1 MKKCVMILV
10 LILLFPFVVAGS
22 VDDELSKVTYYA
34 EEYEMGNI
42 DYIQLMVYT
51 SSVRE
56 SLNEVLGVVSRDE
69 GGVLKEEQIRNAL
82 GEPTGYTKWVW
93 SEKEKHEIK
102 LDSEIAFWEKII
114 FDGKKIRIKLN
125 AFPSMYKKDGSK
137 LLVYHLN
144 FQVEF
149 QKSSEQINVEDKID
163 EITILAQNFYDDSSK
178 DNAEILAKKSVDA
191 EKSFENYF
199 RNSQENCEDLLKLI
213 FGSENERAKQKILV
227 QEINFFENEEADANI
242 RLEICDDCEWNWI
255 NLNMW
260 VDSRGKFKEFNNEV
274 KDFDFK
280 KYNNLE
286 LEDFSGQA
294 LTLIEQIKI
303 ELQNKN
309 YDKAMK
315 FNNELQALNNA
326 WNDKSNNVWEDVNSL
341 FEIKRKALENSPD
354 VSREDW
360 RNFEKEQKEYEV
372 ELRKNNYE
380 VRKEFYLN
388 LFKDYEKKEF
398 YFEEVSFEKRLIEL
412 FVERG
417 EEICDNLEDD
427 NNDGFLD
434 CADKQCSGKVCG
446 TMNEEIIEGN
456 ESKSIERNLYCISN
470 ICQLKEE
477 EFEKKEAICG
487 NNICENGEFELCSE
501 DCLSCPVY
509 DAISCQGKLVV
520 SGEDSNG
527 CLLPAIC
534 IDEKETCNSNDDCVQ
549 PLCGASNCIKNDE
562 GIGRC
567 EITELTECKENVCN
581 DGEKSIEKCFNGQEL
596 VTSIC
601 SEGLWVSLN
610 VECSESKENNCKDYC
625 ENDFVLD
632 SSIDC
637 SGNWKYSGLYPD
649 CSCEWV
655 CKEVVNDECVTKSD
669 CGGENDVCSNGEC
682 VTLPEI
688 FEEESVEIV
697 IENNEGVDEEIND
710 NEVEVIDEV
719 VNEADGINEKVNKEV
734 TGIVN
739 LILGFFNSLSGAIT
753 GNAVDEGGGEGVIV
767 EESVESE
774 PSSES
779 SSQETSNEE
788 KIVEGI
794 NNEGDGE
801 ISEEN
806 NKVCPDAGE
815 PPEVNDNCRVEKKY
829 DDGCHVGYDVQCGE
843 FRDDKREFNNEF
855 DEKFREEEKLRMERE
870 KTCPGECK
878 NICEE
883 KLEGEMYDISRCVED
898 CLGSCIWKGTKEFV
912 DYFEND
918 HYRKQEL
925 GVFTA
930 GGQCRKSLQ
939 KTEGFIYFGGWGEPF
954 ENIQNLK
961 QKYYSGGNADWCK
974 WELENLLK
982 QRKEIEKGLNQDF
995 AIWFF
1000 EKYLTGSA
1008 DDWESHMSGIYEIYW
1023 RNVDLQRQIVE
1034 RMSCLGYKDIDEFM
1048 DYNLINLSYDTEYGH
1063 FEYWEEIKE
1072 TEIYGSEGKVR
1083 IISPYMKLWI
1093 FPPKEFIKAEMQ
1105 KAMKEQQFPGSSEEK
1120 AERNNEE
1127 GPTAEEREMIKQNEK
1142 FMNDLIK
1149 ISDKYGGNL
1158 GANVNFV
1165 DPETGE
1171 LVFNIY
1177 AQINKDD
1184 IIKMKP
1190 MLPEEASEE
1199 DVRVKINFDLVY
1211 EMIETSEKEMRGVEI
1226 QSPPWDEKP
1235 RNVGVI
1241 KEVTNGVKMFF
1252 KIRKIINS
1260 AEYYPESAK
1269 KDAEKLFTSFFK
1281 MMISMGSDD
1290 EKRGNEGDLS
1300 EDKIDE
1306 ENNEPW
1312 KEKES
1317 VTGESVRN

>member
-1 MKKCVMILV
+1 MQRK
-10 LILLFPFVVAGS
+10 
-22 VDDELSKVTYYA
+22 
-34 EEYEMGNI
+34 
-42 DYIQLMVYT
+42 
-51 SSVRE
+51 
-56 SLNEVLGVVSRDE
+56 
-69 GGVLKEEQIRNAL
+69 VLKIIL
-82 GEPTGYTKWVW
+82 
-93 SEKEKHEIK
+93 
-102 LDSEIAFWEKII
+102 EIAR
-114 FDGKKIRIKLN
+114 RI
-125 AFPSMYKKDGSK
+125 
-137 LLVYHLN
+137 
-144 FQVEF
+144 
-149 QKSSEQINVEDKID
+149 
-163 EITILAQNFYDDSSK
+163 
-178 DNAEILAKKSVDA
+178 
-191 EKSFENYF
+191 
-199 RNSQENCEDLLKLI
+199 
-213 FGSENERAKQKILV
+213 
-227 QEINFFENEEADANI
+227 INFFENEEADANI

-688 FEEESVEIV
+688 LEEESVEVI
-697 IENNEGVDEEIND
+697 IENNEGTDESND
-710 NEVEVIDEV
+710 VEVIDEV
-719 VNEADGINEKVNKEV
+719 
-734 TGIVN
+734 
-739 LILGFFNSLSGAIT
+739 
-753 GNAVDEGGGEGVIV
+753 
-767 EESVESE
+767 
-774 PSSES
+774 
-779 SSQETSNEE
+779 
-788 KIVEGI
+788 
-794 NNEGDGE
+794 NNE
-801 ISEEN
+801 S
-806 NKVCPDAGE
+806 
-815 PPEVNDNCRVEKKY
+815 
-829 DDGCHVGYDVQCGE
+829 
-843 FRDDKREFNNEF
+843 

-878 NICEE
+878 KICEE
-883 KLEGEMYDISRCVED
+883 KLDGEMYDPARCVED
-898 CLGSCIWKGTKEFV
+898 CLGSCIWGGMKEFV
-912 DYFEND
+912 DYFEKD

-954 ENIQNLK
+954 EEIQNLK
-961 QKYYSGGNADWCK
+961 QRYYSGGNADWCK

-982 QRKEIEKGLNQDF
+982 QRNEIEKGLNEDF

-1000 EKYLTGSA
+1000 EKYLTSSA
-1008 DDWESHMSGIYEIYW
+1008 DEWESHMSGIYEIYW

-1165 DPETGE
+1165 DPETDE

-1211 EMIETSEKEMRGVEI
+1211 EMIETSEKEMRGAEI
-1226 QSPPWDEKP
+1226 QSPPWDERPKK
-1235 RNVGVI
+1235 VGVV
-1241 KEVTNGVKMFF
+1241 KEVTDGIKMFF

>member
-163 EITILAQNFYDDSSK
+163 EITVLAQNFYDDPSK

-227 QEINFFENEEADANI
+227 QEINFFENEEADAKI

-326 WNDKSNNVWEDVNSL
+326 WNDKSNNVWEDVKSL
-341 FEIKRKALENSPD
+341 F
-354 VSREDW
+354 
-360 RNFEKEQKEYEV
+360 
-372 ELRKNNYE
+372 
-380 VRKEFYLN
+380 
-388 LFKDYEKKEF
+388 
-398 YFEEVSFEKRLIEL
+398 EL

-637 SGNWKYSGLYPD
+637 SGNWKYSGLYP
-649 CSCEWV
+649 E
-655 CKEVVNDECVTKSD
+655 
-669 CGGENDVCSNGEC
+669 
-682 VTLPEI
+682 
-688 FEEESVEIV
+688 
-697 IENNEGVDEEIND
+697 
-710 NEVEVIDEV
+710 
-719 VNEADGINEKVNKEV
+719 
-734 TGIVN
+734 
-739 LILGFFNSLSGAIT
+739 
-753 GNAVDEGGGEGVIV
+753 
-767 EESVESE
+767 
-774 PSSES
+774 
-779 SSQETSNEE
+779 
-788 KIVEGI
+788 
-794 NNEGDGE
+794 
-801 ISEEN
+801 
-806 NKVCPDAGE
+806 
-815 PPEVNDNCRVEKKY
+815 
-829 DDGCHVGYDVQCGE
+829 
-843 FRDDKREFNNEF
+843 
-855 DEKFREEEKLRMERE
+855 
-870 KTCPGECK
+870 
-878 NICEE
+878 
-883 KLEGEMYDISRCVED
+883 
-898 CLGSCIWKGTKEFV
+898 
-912 DYFEND
+912 
-918 HYRKQEL
+918 
-925 GVFTA
+925 
-930 GGQCRKSLQ
+930 
-939 KTEGFIYFGGWGEPF
+939 
-954 ENIQNLK
+954 
-961 QKYYSGGNADWCK
+961 
-974 WELENLLK
+974 
-982 QRKEIEKGLNQDF
+982 
-995 AIWFF
+995 
-1000 EKYLTGSA
+1000 
-1008 DDWESHMSGIYEIYW
+1008 
-1023 RNVDLQRQIVE
+1023 
-1034 RMSCLGYKDIDEFM
+1034 
-1048 DYNLINLSYDTEYGH
+1048 
-1063 FEYWEEIKE
+1063 
-1072 TEIYGSEGKVR
+1072 
-1083 IISPYMKLWI
+1083 
-1093 FPPKEFIKAEMQ
+1093 
-1105 KAMKEQQFPGSSEEK
+1105 
-1120 AERNNEE
+1120 
-1127 GPTAEEREMIKQNEK
+1127 
-1142 FMNDLIK
+1142 
-1149 ISDKYGGNL
+1149 
-1158 GANVNFV
+1158 
-1165 DPETGE
+1165 
-1171 LVFNIY
+1171 
-1177 AQINKDD
+1177 
-1184 IIKMKP
+1184 
-1190 MLPEEASEE
+1190 
-1199 DVRVKINFDLVY
+1199 
-1211 EMIETSEKEMRGVEI
+1211 
-1226 QSPPWDEKP
+1226 
-1235 RNVGVI
+1235 
-1241 KEVTNGVKMFF
+1241 
-1252 KIRKIINS
+1252 
-1260 AEYYPESAK
+1260 
-1269 KDAEKLFTSFFK
+1269 
-1281 MMISMGSDD
+1281 
-1290 EKRGNEGDLS
+1290 
-1300 EDKIDE
+1300 
-1306 ENNEPW
+1306 
-1312 KEKES
+1312 
-1317 VTGESVRN
+1317 